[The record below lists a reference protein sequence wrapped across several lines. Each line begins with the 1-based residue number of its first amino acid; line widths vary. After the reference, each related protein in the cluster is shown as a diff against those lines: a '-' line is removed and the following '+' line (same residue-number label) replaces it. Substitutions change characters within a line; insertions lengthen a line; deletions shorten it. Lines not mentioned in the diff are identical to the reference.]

1 VSPLDG
7 RYARQS
13 STYKLGEYFS
23 EYALNKYRVRVEVEY
38 FLALGSIL
46 PALKG
51 VDLKP
56 EACRNI
62 YEDFSVE
69 DAVKVKN
76 TEKITNHDVKAIEYY
91 VKEKLEQIG
100 LKDYQEF
107 VHFGLTSED
116 INCTANPLSLKEFVQ
131 HVYIPAL
138 ENDIIKPLKELAKST
153 YDVPMLART
162 HGQPATPTM
171 LGKELYVFVDR
182 LEKQLEMLKAIP
194 YSGKFGGATG
204 GMNAQCIAYGDID
217 WITFANA
224 FYKKSF
230 DLDRQQFTTQIEHY
244 DDTGAVFDT
253 CKRINV
259 ILLDFSK
266 DMWQYISMEYFKQKV
281 IKNEVGSSAMPH
293 KVNPIDFENAEGNF
307 GLANCVFEHLAVK
320 LPVSRLQRDLTDSTV
335 RRNYGVPFGHT
346 MVGFASL
353 KRGVGKLL
361 LNEKKI
367 DDDLEKNWAVV
378 AEAIQTVLRREQY
391 EKPYE
396 ALKAFTRGAEINK
409 DLMMR
414 FVDSLDVKP
423 EVRKE
428 LESITP
434 QSFARAGQIPTV

>member
-1 VSPLDG
+1 MVRVSPLDG

-38 FLALGSIL
+38 FLALGTIL

-56 EACRNI
+56 AQCRAI
-62 YEDFSVE
+62 YENFSVE

-76 TEKITNHDVKAIEYY
+76 TEKITNHDVKAIEYF
-91 VKEKLEQIG
+91 VKEKLEAIG

-116 INCTANPLSLKEFVQ
+116 VNCTANPLSLKEFVQ
-131 HVYIPAL
+131 QVYIPAL
-138 ENDIIKPLKELAKST
+138 ENDVIKPLKELAKST
-153 YDVPMLART
+153 YDTPMLAKT

-171 LGKELYVFVDR
+171 LGKEIYVFVDR
-182 LEKQLEMLKAIP
+182 LEKQLELLKAIP

-217 WITFANA
+217 WITFTNG
-224 FYKKSF
+224 FYKKAF
-230 DLDRQQFTTQIEHY
+230 DLNRQQFTTQIENY

-259 ILLDFSK
+259 VLLDFSK

-281 IKNEVGSSAMPH
+281 VKNEIGSSAMPH

-307 GLANCVFEHLAVK
+307 GLANCVYEHLAVK

-361 LNEKKI
+361 LNDKKI
-367 DDDLEKNWAVV
+367 DEDLEKNWAVV

-396 ALKAFTRGAEINK
+396 KLKAFTRGAEINK
-409 DLMMR
+409 ELMKA
-414 FVDSLDVKP
+414 FVASLDVTP
-423 EVRKE
+423 EVSSYS
-428 LESITP
+428 LTL
-434 QSFARAGQIPTV
+434 F